1 MVTAKFTQKDGK
13 LAAFDV
19 SGHAGFANAGED
31 IVCAGVSSALQLTA
45 NGITEVVGAKAQV
58 KVEENWISLKLMAP
72 DQRAEDFMRAFLLQ
86 LNLLSEAYPNTI
98 SINVSEV

>member
-13 LAAFDV
+13 LVAFDV

-45 NGITEVVGAKAQV
+45 NGITEVVRAK
-58 KVEENWISLKLMAP
+58 
-72 DQRAEDFMRAFLLQ
+72 
-86 LNLLSEAYPNTI
+86 SEAKR
-98 SINVSEV
+98 S